1 MLVSCAAVLC
11 ASATARCAGEPRK
24 EVLCGTGVW
33 TLQGPCHCLQSSQSI
48 HWSRLH
54 SFNNLHTAHCCGFYA
69 IKICVGHNLYTVN
82 NSFFVTSQSVGSCC
96 SCSDACQSEQSKAF
110 HGTRT
115 RYYMLLMRSQGAS
128 TNLVR
133 LPTCIQQW
141 PLPGGPNRQVVRV
154 PITSPTGYALVAL
167 SASLCSFL
175 FPYVS
180 TYLYLW
186 L

>member
-1 MLVSCAAVLC
+1 MRCSIMCFSYCQMCWRAQKGSLVWHWSLDLTGTL
-11 ASATARCAGEPRK
+11 SLLAR
-24 EVLCGTGVW
+24 
-33 TLQGPCHCLQSSQSI
+33 QSI